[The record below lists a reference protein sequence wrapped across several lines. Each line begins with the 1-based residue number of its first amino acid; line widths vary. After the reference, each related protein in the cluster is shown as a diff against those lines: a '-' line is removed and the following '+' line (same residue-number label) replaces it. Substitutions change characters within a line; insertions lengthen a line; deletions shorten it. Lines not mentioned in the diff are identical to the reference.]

1 MAKKIIDIG
10 SGELAGDGETIRSA
24 FSKINDNFTEVYHG
38 VGGTGTGVY
47 SSDTPP
53 EDAID
58 NELWWNTENGKL
70 YIRYMDSWIE
80 ANTIGPAGDTGYT
93 GSRGNT
99 GFSGSQGVGYTGSAS
114 TVIGYTGSKG
124 NIGESGTD
132 GFTGSKGFTGS
143 RGAGYTGSTGNLG
156 YTGSAGND
164 GSDGLSGIDGYTG
177 SKGFTGS
184 RGVGY
189 TGSAGTNGEVVI
201 NPDPPTIGNLWW
213 DPVGGNLYIK
223 YGDQWIAAI
232 TINPNVAYTPSTPGN
247 WTSPVYNLFQALDQ
261 IAARLYALEHP

>member
-1 MAKKIIDIG
+1 MSKKIIDIG
-10 SGELAGDGETIRSA
+10 SGELAGDGESIRSA

-38 VGGTGTGVY
+38 IVGGTGTGVY

-80 ANTIGPAGDTGYT
+80 ATAIGPIGDTGYS

-99 GFSGSQGVGYTGSAS
+99 GFTGSRGVGYAGSRGS
-114 TVIGYTGSKG
+114 IGYAGSRGDTGETG
-124 NIGESGTD
+124 AD
-132 GFTGSKGFTGS
+132 GYAGSKGFTGS
-143 RGAGYTGSTGNLG
+143 RGVGYTGSIGNLG
-156 YTGSAGND
+156 YTGSAGTD
-164 GSDGLSGIDGYTG
+164 GINGLDGKDGYTG

-201 NPDPPTIGNLWW
+201 NQNPPTVGNLWW

-223 YGDQWIAAI
+223 YGTQWIAAI
-232 TINPNVAYTPSTPGN
+232 TINPNIAYTPSVPGN
-247 WTSPVYNLFQALDQ
+247 WTSPVHNLYEALDQ
-261 IAARLYALEHP
+261 IASRLHALEQP